1 VASSRRPGLEAV
13 ADADQASRAHDPD
26 RRTGRSELALRVLS
40 GLVLAPVAI
49 GVAYVGGWPFGL
61 FWGIAAVGVWW
72 EWATLSAGAS
82 ARMVFVAGAIAIAA
96 ATIFA
101 AAGWLAVSA
110 ACLVPGTILVG
121 VMAPA
126 DRRMWIA
133 TGVLYAGAVMIAP
146 VVLRRDPQYGLVA
159 IIFLFAVVWATDIV
173 AYFIGRLIGGPKLA
187 PRLSPKKTWSGALG
201 GAVGAIIAAS
211 LVAAL
216 AGLRPWSA
224 LAAIGFVLSVTSQ
237 VGDLFESAF
246 KRWYGAKDA
255 GSLIPGHG
263 GLMDRLDGFI
273 AAAVLAAIL
282 GVIRGGTDAPARG
295 LLVW

>member
-13 ADADQASRAHDPD
+13 AEADQAGAHDPD
-26 RRTGRSELALRVLS
+26 RRSGRSELALRVLS
-40 GLVLAPVAI
+40 ALVLAPVAI
-49 GVAYVGGWPFGL
+49 GVAYVGSWPFAV

-72 EWATLSAGAS
+72 EWATLSAGAA

-96 ATIFA
+96 ATISA
-101 AAGWLAVSA
+101 TAGWLAVSA
-110 ACLVPGTILVG
+110 ACLVLGAILVG
-121 VMAPA
+121 IAAPA
-126 DRRMWIA
+126 DRRPWIA
-133 TGVLYAGAVMIAP
+133 AGVFYAGAVVIAP
-146 VVLRRDPQYGLVA
+146 VVLRRDPHDGFFA
-159 IIFLFAVVWATDIV
+159 IIFLFAVVWASDIL
-173 AYFIGRLIGGPKLA
+173 AYFVGRLIGGPKLA

-201 GAVGAIIAAS
+201 GALGAVMAAS

-216 AGLRPWSA
+216 AGLGPWSA

-237 VGDLFESAF
+237 AGDLFESAF

-255 GSLIPGHG
+255 GRLIPGHG